1 MFRVRSMLFAACLA
15 LLALAS
21 HAAALSGFGELEK
34 SLRLNPVQRAQFDT
48 AVAATQR
55 ALLSMG
61 LGAMQLQGRIAEEFA
76 KPRPDLDALAR
87 AQDDVIEQ
95 TRPLFRK
102 ARDEWARLYAML
114 DPDQVAAT
122 RAFVE
127 EKLRRL
133 ERIGESLRGLLSE
146 SFRR

>member
-1 MFRVRSMLFAACLA
+1 MVRIRSLLLAACLA

-21 HAAALSGFGELEK
+21 HASALSGFDDLEK
-34 SLRLNPVQRAQFDT
+34 SLHLNPVQKAQFET

-55 ALLSMG
+55 ALLSVG
-61 LGAMQLQGRIAEEFA
+61 LAVLQMKGRIAEELA
-76 KPRPDLDALAR
+76 KPKPDLGALAR
-87 AQDDVIEQ
+87 AQDDVVEQ
-95 TRPLFRK
+95 SRPLFRE

-146 SFRR
+146 SSRR

>member
-1 MFRVRSMLFAACLA
+1 MVRVRSTLLSVFLA
-15 LLALAS
+15 LLAFAS
-21 HAAALSGFGELEK
+21 HASALSGFDELEK
-34 SLRLNPVQRAQFDT
+34 SLRLNAVQKAQFDT

-55 ALLSMG
+55 ALLSVG
-61 LGAMQLQGRIAEEFA
+61 LAVLQVKGRLAEELA
-76 KPRPDLDALAR
+76 KPKPDLDALAR
-87 AQDDVIEQ
+87 AQEEAIEQ
-95 TRPLFRK
+95 TRPLFRE

-146 SFRR
+146 NFRR

>member
-1 MFRVRSMLFAACLA
+1 MARVRSTLLAAFLA

-21 HAAALSGFGELEK
+21 HASALSGFDELER
-34 SLRLNPVQRAQFDT
+34 SLRLNPVQKAQFDT

-55 ALLSMG
+55 ALLSVG
-61 LGAMQLQGRIAEEFA
+61 LAALQVKGRLAEELA
-76 KPRPDLDALAR
+76 KPKPDLDALAR
-87 AQDDVIEQ
+87 AQEEAIEQ
-95 TRPLFRK
+95 TRPLFRE
-102 ARDEWARLYAML
+102 AHAEWARLYAML

-146 SFRR
+146 SIRR